1 MNLLIKDIDI
11 CLVYMSLIYTH
22 TLHMFNKMAGVPKG
36 VENFLK
42 EGFGDTRHLSIG
54 LRGFGMFEIKSI
66 YIYISYTRFKIVL
79 AARLYSHTSFR
90 GSLEQHCGLNF

>member
-1 MNLLIKDIDI
+1 MRNVSATFYRFLA
-11 CLVYMSLIYTH
+11 YMSLIYTH

-66 YIYISYTRFKIVL
+66 YI
-79 AARLYSHTSFR
+79 
-90 GSLEQHCGLNF
+90 

>member
-42 EGFGDTRHLSIG
+42 RRIWGHPSFV
-54 LRGFGMFEIKSI
+54 
-66 YIYISYTRFKIVL
+66 YRF
-79 AARLYSHTSFR
+79 ARFWDV
-90 GSLEQHCGLNF
+90 